1 MKLTILFLQKK
12 RFCKTDFADK
22 IISFLYSS
30 LIKVVTTNKAKGIAM
45 SKSFINNLK
54 EIIQ

>member
-30 LIKVVTTNKAKGIAM
+30 LIKVVTTNKAKGIPM